1 MRLVKN
7 GVMEMEQFDVFTLG
21 ETMVRFTPKGYVR
34 LEEATELEMRV
45 GGSESNVAVAL
56 SRLGLRVSWASKLPN
71 NSLGHQVTRR
81 LSSFGVDVSGVRWD
95 AHARMGLYFIEPG
108 AAPRSS
114 LVLYDRSH
122 SAASEMTP
130 DDFDWSIID
139 RAKHVHLTGITPAL
153 SATALETTQRC
164 MQEARGRGKSL
175 SFDVNYRAR
184 LWPVEPARQALLPLI
199 RDVDL
204 LICPLADA
212 LQVFGIDGA
221 PEETARG
228 MAELTRAP
236 LIALTLGA
244 GGALLWD
251 RERFHRAEPFQ
262 VHAIDR
268 VGAGDAFDAGL
279 LWGYLR
285 GDAARGLAYGMAMAA
300 IKHTMPGDEFISSLA
315 EVESLLQSGHRDIQR

>member
-1 MRLVKN
+1 
-7 GVMEMEQFDVFTLG
+7 MEQFEVFTLG
-21 ETMVRFTPKGYVR
+21 ETMVRFTPKGFVR
-34 LEEATELEMRV
+34 LEEACELELRV

-56 SRLGLRVSWASKLPN
+56 SRLGVTVSWASKLPN
-71 NSLGHQVTRR
+71 NALGHQVTRR
-81 LSSFGVDVSGVRWD
+81 LRSFGVDVSGVRWSD
-95 AHARMGLYFIEPG
+95 DARMGLYFIEPG

-122 SAASEMTP
+122 SAASYMTP
-130 DDFDWSIID
+130 SDFDWSIID

-164 MQEARGRGKSL
+164 IEETKKRGRTL

-184 LWPVEPARQALLPLI
+184 LWPAELARESLLPMI
-199 RDVDL
+199 RTVDL

-212 LQVFGIDGA
+212 LQVFGIEGT
-221 PEETARG
+221 PEETAKG
-228 MAELTRAP
+228 MAELTTAP

-262 VHAIDR
+262 VQAIDR

-285 GDAARGLAYGMAMAA
+285 GDAARGLTCGMAMAA